1 VPVNRKSRDIERR
14 SRLLVDGRHGA
25 GPVVYWM
32 SRDQR
37 VHDNWA
43 LLCAQQEALIRGRGL
58 VVVFCL
64 VTDYPGGEQRSY
76 HFLLTGLT
84 ELAMQLAELGI
95 GFVLL
100 RGDPALALPPWLH
113 RIDACALI
121 GDFDP
126 LRLKRQWQRRLLA
139 EIGIPFI
146 EVDAHN
152 VIPAWIVSSKKEYS
166 AATFRPKYRR
176 LIDDYLT
183 DIPALIR
190 HPHPDPA
197 ASPPLE
203 TALLLSEVAGRR
215 AAPVNWLVPGET
227 AGKAAVERALKD
239 RLPGYASRR
248 NDPCENGQ
256 SNLSPYLHF
265 GQISAQRVAW
275 RVSRAPLAEEDRH
288 AFLEELLVR
297 RELAD
302 NFCLHEPDYDRFAG
316 FPAWARQSLDEHRG
330 DRRPYCYNLAEL
342 ENGGSHEALWNAC
355 QCDLVT
361 TGKLHGYLRMYWA
374 KKILEWTSE
383 PEEAL
388 HIAITLNDRY
398 SLDGRDP
405 NGYTGIAWSIGGV
418 HDRAWPRRP
427 IFGKVRFMNENGCRR
442 KFAVDDY
449 IKAVNLHQRR
459 DRF

>member
-1 VPVNRKSRDIERR
+1 MPVNRRNSDLERR
-14 SRLLVDGRHGA
+14 SRLLADGHRGA
-25 GPVVYWM
+25 GPVVYWL

-37 VHDNWA
+37 VRDNWA

-76 HFLLTGLT
+76 QFLLTGLA
-84 ELAMQLAELGI
+84 ELARRLAKLSI
-95 GFVLL
+95 GFALL
-100 RGDPALALPPWLH
+100 RGDPVAALPLWLH
-113 RIDACALI
+113 RIDACTLV

-126 LRLKRQWQRRLLA
+126 LRIKRQWQRRLLQ
-139 EIGIPFI
+139 EINVPFI

-152 VIPAWIVSSKKEYS
+152 VIPAWVASNKKEYA

-183 DIPALIR
+183 DIPPLIR
-190 HPHPDPA
+190 HPHPGPTV
-197 ASPPLE
+197 SPLPE
-203 TALLLSEVAGRR
+203 TDRLLGEVAGRR
-215 AAPVNWLVPGET
+215 ATPVGWSVPGEAAGNT
-227 AGKAAVERALKD
+227 AIEEALKY
-239 RLPGYASRR
+239 RLPGYTNRR
-248 NDPCENGQ
+248 NDPCTNGQ
-256 SNLSPYLHF
+256 SGLSPYLHF
-265 GQISAQRVAW
+265 GHISAQRLAW
-275 RVSRAPLAEEDRH
+275 RVSQSELAEEDRQ

-302 NFCLHEPDYDRFAG
+302 NFCLHEPDYDRFSG
-316 FPAWARQSLDEHRG
+316 FPAWAQQSLNEHRG
-330 DRRPYCYNLAEL
+330 DRRPYCYSLAEL
-342 ENGGSHEALWNAC
+342 ENAGSHEALWNAC
-355 QCDLVT
+355 QRDLVK

-388 HIAITLNDRY
+388 SIAITLNDRY
-398 SLDGRDP
+398 SLDGRDA

-427 IFGKVRFMNENGCRR
+427 IFGKVRFMNEKGCRR

-449 IKAVNLHQRR
+449 IAAVNLTHRR

>member
-1 VPVNRKSRDIERR
+1 MNRRNKDIERR
-14 SRLLVDGRHGA
+14 GRRLADGRRGA
-25 GPVVYWM
+25 GPVVCWL

-37 VHDNWA
+37 VRDNWA
-43 LLCAQQEALIRGRGL
+43 LLGAQQEALIHGRGL

-84 ELAMQLAELGI
+84 ELAGQLAELGI

-100 RGDPALALPPWLH
+100 RGEPVALLPPWLR
-113 RIDACALI
+113 RIDACTLV

-126 LRLKRQWQRRLLA
+126 LRLKRQWQQRVLE
-139 EIGIPFI
+139 EIEVPFI
-146 EVDAHN
+146 EIDAHN
-152 VIPAWIVSSKKEYS
+152 VIPAWVASNKKEYA

-183 DIPALIR
+183 DIPALIS
-190 HPHPDPA
+190 HPYPA
-197 ASPPLE
+197 PVAPPPPA
-203 TALLLSEVAGRR
+203 TNRLLGEVAGRR
-215 AAPVNWLVPGET
+215 AAPVNWLVPGEA
-227 AGKAAVERALKD
+227 AGNAAIEAALQH

-248 NDPCENGQ
+248 NDPCASGQ
-256 SNLSPYLHF
+256 SGLSPYLHF

-275 RVSRAPLAEEDRH
+275 RVSRAKLAEEDRQ

-316 FPAWARQSLDEHRG
+316 FPAWAQQSLNEHRG
-330 DRRPYCYNLAEL
+330 DRRPYCYSL
-342 ENGGSHEALWNAC
+342 EVLETAGSHEALWNAC
-355 QCDLVT
+355 QRDLVE

-374 KKILEWTSE
+374 KKILEWTRE

-388 HIAITLNDRY
+388 RIAIILNDRY
-398 SLDGRDP
+398 SLDGRDA

-427 IFGKVRFMNENGCRR
+427 IFGKVRFMNEKGCRR

-449 IKAVNLHQRR
+449 ITAVNLSQRR
-459 DRF
+459 EGV